1 MLTRSSIGLFFSTA
15 TRRRFYLAVLGSVL
29 AALADAAGV
38 LLILPLI
45 QLITGEPQ
53 DQGLLGVLSGV
64 FGDPPQRELA
74 IYLAGLTF
82 GAFLLK
88 GLLTITFR
96 WWVLGFVVR
105 QEAATSVRLLRHYL
119 AAPYGLHVRRGS
131 PDLLRTMQD
140 AVGGAY
146 SQVVVGTINIIAEA
160 LTVIAVSAALLVL
173 MPLPA
178 LILLAY
184 FAVAGLV
191 FYHLVRPTANR
202 AGEKLVSSSLRNYRA
217 AMHALGGIKEIKI
230 RHTAGYFLDNYSLGQ
245 QEYAESK
252 RVAIFLGE
260 LPKYVFEIVFIVGIG
275 LMTVYVFAT
284 SPSGEAV
291 AALALVAAAGFRIM
305 PGTVRLIGALHV
317 VRLGRAAFDLVHA
330 DLVAAKRTEVVAPRE
345 PLGISHLDATEA
357 ITVEGV
363 GFRYPDRSEAA
374 LTDVSLEIPVGAAVA
389 LVGASG
395 AGKSTLVDVI
405 LGLQAPTSGR
415 VCVDG
420 RDIRGVLTAWQQSLG
435 LVPQDVYLLDDTLR
449 ANIAF
454 GQHPDDIDEDRLESS
469 VSRAQLHELVAE
481 LPQGM
486 ETTVGERGMRLS
498 GGQRQRIGIAR
509 ALYSEPLLLI
519 LDEATSALDNETE
532 RRISR
537 TIADLHGHATIL
549 IVAHRLSTVRNCDR
563 IVFMKDG
570 RVAAT
575 GTFESL
581 QAESAEFATLVQ
593 LGSLQS

>member
-1 MLTRSSIGLFFSTA
+1 MLTRSGIGLFFSAA
-15 TRRRFYLAVLGSVL
+15 TRRRFYLAMVGSVF

-53 DQGLLGVLSGV
+53 DEGLLGVLSGI

-74 IYLAGLTF
+74 VYLAALTF
-82 GAFLLK
+82 GAFLTK
-88 GLLTITFR
+88 GVLTIAFR

-105 QEAATSVRLLRHYL
+105 QEAATSIRLLRHYL

-131 PDLLRTMQD
+131 PELLRTMND

-146 SQVVVGTINIIAEA
+146 AQVVVGSINIVAEA
-160 LTVIAVSAALLVL
+160 LTIVAVSAALLVL

-191 FYHLVRPTANR
+191 FYRLVRPTATR

-230 RHTAGYFLDNYSLGQ
+230 RHTSRYFLDNYSAGQ
-245 QEYAESK
+245 QMYAESK

-260 LPKYVFEIVFIVGIG
+260 LPKYVFELVFIVGIG

-284 SPSGEAV
+284 SPSGQAV

-305 PGTVRLIGALHV
+305 PGAVRLIGALHV
-317 VRLGRAAFDLVHA
+317 VRLGGAAFDLVRA
-330 DLVAAKRTEVVAPRE
+330 DLVAAEK
-345 PLGISHLDATEA
+345 TEA
-357 ITVEGV
+357 AQPTEPASPPQLEVTGSITVEEV
-363 GFRYPDRSEAA
+363 GFCYPDRAEAA
-374 LTDVSLEIPVGAAVA
+374 LADISVDIPVGSAVA

-405 LGLQAPTSGR
+405 LGLQTPTTGR

-420 RDIRGVLTAWQQSLG
+420 RDIRELLPAWQQSLG

-454 GQHPDDIDEDRLESS
+454 GQRPEDIDEERLAAS
-469 VSRAQLHELVAE
+469 VARAQLQELVAE
-481 LPQGM
+481 LPEGL
-486 ETTVGERGMRLS
+486 ETSVGERGMRLS

-509 ALYSEPLLLI
+509 ALYPEPTLLI

-532 RRISR
+532 RRISQ
-537 TIADLHGHATIL
+537 TITDLHGDITIL
-549 IVAHRLSTVRNCDR
+549 IVAHRLSTVRSCDQ
-563 IVFMKDG
+563 IVFMKAG

-575 GTFESL
+575 GTFASL
-581 QAESAEFATLVQ
+581 QAKNADFATLVH
-593 LGSLQS
+593 LGSLQP

>member
-1 MLTRSSIGLFFSTA
+1 MLTRSGIGLFFSAA
-15 TRRRFYLAVLGSVL
+15 TRRRFYLAMVGSVF

-53 DQGLLGVLSGV
+53 DEGLLGVLSGI

-74 IYLAGLTF
+74 VYLAALTF
-82 GAFLLK
+82 GAFLTK
-88 GLLTITFR
+88 GVLTIAFR

-105 QEAATSVRLLRHYL
+105 QEAATSIRLLRHYL

-131 PDLLRTMQD
+131 PELLRTMND

-146 SQVVVGTINIIAEA
+146 AQVVVGSINIVAEA
-160 LTVIAVSAALLVL
+160 LTIVAVSAALLVL

-191 FYHLVRPTANR
+191 FYRLVRPTATR

-230 RHTAGYFLDNYSLGQ
+230 RHTSRYFLDNYSAGQ
-245 QEYAESK
+245 QMYAESK

-260 LPKYVFEIVFIVGIG
+260 LPKYVFELVFIVGIG

-284 SPSGEAV
+284 SPSGQAV

-305 PGTVRLIGALHV
+305 PGAVRLIGALHV
-317 VRLGRAAFDLVHA
+317 VRLGGAAFDLVRA
-330 DLVAAKRTEVVAPRE
+330 DLMAAEK
-345 PLGISHLDATEA
+345 TEA
-357 ITVEGV
+357 AQPTEPVSPPQLEVTGSITVEEV
-363 GFRYPDRSEAA
+363 GFCYPDRAEAA
-374 LTDVSLEIPVGAAVA
+374 LADISVDIPVGSAVA

-405 LGLQAPTSGR
+405 LGLQTPTTGR

-420 RDIRGVLTAWQQSLG
+420 RDIRELLPAWQQSLG

-454 GQHPDDIDEDRLESS
+454 GQRPEDIDEERLAAS
-469 VSRAQLHELVAE
+469 VARAQLQELVAE
-481 LPQGM
+481 LPEGL
-486 ETTVGERGMRLS
+486 ETSVGERGMRLS

-509 ALYSEPLLLI
+509 ALYPEPTLLI

-532 RRISR
+532 RRISQ
-537 TIADLHGHATIL
+537 TITDLHGDITIL
-549 IVAHRLSTVRNCDR
+549 IVAHRLSTVRSCDQ
-563 IVFMKDG
+563 IVFMKAG

-575 GTFESL
+575 GTFASL
-581 QAESAEFATLVQ
+581 QAKNADFATLVH
-593 LGSLQS
+593 LGSLQP